1 MHKTTPTSIIEAL
14 LKFWYTWSN
23 LELRVGYRCF
33 QLPFWQLLLFTI
45 KHVKQLKRY
54 GRKGMQLQW

>member
-23 LELRVGYRCF
+23 LELRVGTDVSNFPFGSYF
-33 QLPFWQLLLFTI
+33 FLPPQYKTC
-45 KHVKQLKRY
+45 
-54 GRKGMQLQW
+54 

>member
-33 QLPFWQLLLFTI
+33 QLPFWQLLLFTPTI
-45 KHVKQLKRY
+45 
-54 GRKGMQLQW
+54 